1 MAHSSEGLCRLITL
15 QFKLIRIRSNY
26 AKRRDEQLI
35 EQSRNLNNEITF
47 RIDKMTSLVHHN
59 ARLWQVF
66 GLSLYTDRLI
76 KRNVLSARNQT
87 VIDLDLKLAS
97 ENLSIILLTS

>member
-1 MAHSSEGLCRLITL
+1 MSPAH
-15 QFKLIRIRSNY
+15 RSNY
-26 AKRRDEQLI
+26 AKRRNEQLI

-47 RIDKMTSLVHHN
+47 WLDKMTSLVHYD

-66 GLSLYTDRLI
+66 SLSLHTDRLI

-87 VIDLDLKLAS
+87 VVDLDLNLAS
-97 ENLSIILLTS
+97 EHLTLLLRAS